1 MEDKKK
7 SKKLYIKKSHM
18 NIDAE
23 ELKKKKKKLVNSI
36 KRHIKRFIN
45 LVGDLSQEC
54 KVDLTSKNQSR

>member
-1 MEDKKK
+1 MEDQKK

-23 ELKKKKKKLVNSI
+23 DLKKKKKLVNSI

>member
-23 ELKKKKKKLVNSI
+23 DLKKKKKLVNSI

>member
-23 ELKKKKKKLVNSI
+23 DLKKKKKLVNSI
-36 KRHIKRFIN
+36 KRHLKRFIN

>member
-23 ELKKKKKKLVNSI
+23 DLKKKKKTSKLNQTTYKKI
-36 KRHIKRFIN
+36 YKPGGRFITG
-45 LVGDLSQEC
+45 VQG
-54 KVDLTSKNQSR
+54 